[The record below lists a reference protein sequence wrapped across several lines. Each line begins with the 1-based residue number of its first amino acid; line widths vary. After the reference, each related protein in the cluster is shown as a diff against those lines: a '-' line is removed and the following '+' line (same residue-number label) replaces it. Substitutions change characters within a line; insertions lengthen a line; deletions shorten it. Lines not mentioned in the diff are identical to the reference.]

1 MDLDQLTTFLE
12 VAKLGNFSRA
22 GEKVYRSQSA
32 VSAQI
37 RQLEQDYGT
46 KLLDRSGKKVR
57 LTPAGEVLFEYG
69 TRLLALR
76 DESMR
81 AVVDQDKT
89 PRGIL
94 ALGANEATC
103 LYVLPGA
110 FQKYRRRYPDVQIS
124 IYRNFSRKILER
136 IQDGMIDVGIV
147 TLPVKSPRVVVKR
160 IFRDRLMLT
169 PGPSSVDPRVYR
181 ALATPLVGHL
191 DPWFKVCMDETQVL
205 LRQIFQTENR
215 LTMPLSASG
224 SGGIEA
230 SVLNVLEDGDEAIVA
245 VNGVFSDRMYEIA
258 SRATTKVIK
267 VEAPYG
273 LPVDAED
280 VRRAGKGKKIK
291 MIGLA
296 HGETSSGVV
305 TKIDA
310 YRKVA
315 DELGALLV
323 VDTVASLAAVPLHV
337 DRERV
342 DICFSGSQKAISA
355 PPGMSPIT
363 VSPAAEEVFRRRKTK
378 VQSWYFDLTTAM
390 NYWGKERLYHHT
402 PPISLIYALREAMRI
417 VVEEGLEARWERH
430 RVNQLAL
437 IAGVEAMGLGLLVKN
452 PADRLPTVTAV
463 MIPNGIDDV
472 KVRNQLLEEFNI
484 EIAGGFG
491 PVKGKIWRVG
501 LMGYCSQKPFVLLF
515 LSAMEKVLQDQGYRA
530 PAGAGVA
537 AAIQSYSHVETA
549 ASVSR

>member
-1 MDLDQLTTFLE
+1 MTQQI
-12 VAKLGNFSRA
+12 
-22 GEKVYRSQSA
+22 GE
-32 VSAQI
+32 
-37 RQLEQDYGT
+37 LN
-46 KLLDRSGKKVR
+46 
-57 LTPAGEVLFEYG
+57 P
-69 TRLLALR
+69 
-76 DESMR
+76 
-81 AVVDQDKT
+81 
-89 PRGIL
+89 PH
-94 ALGANEATC
+94 
-103 LYVLPGA
+103 
-110 FQKYRRRYPDVQIS
+110 
-124 IYRNFSRKILER
+124 
-136 IQDGMIDVGIV
+136 
-147 TLPVKSPRVVVKR
+147 
-160 IFRDRLMLT
+160 RLMLT

-181 ALATPLVGHL
+181 ALATPVVGHL
-191 DPWFKVCMDETQVL
+191 DPWFKGCMDETQIL
-205 LRQIFQTENR
+205 MRQIFQTENR

-230 SVLNVLEDGDEAIVA
+230 SVLNTLEDGDEAIVA
-245 VNGVFSDRMYEIA
+245 VNGTFSDRMYEIA
-258 SRATTKVIK
+258 TRASSKVTK

-280 VRRAGKGKKIK
+280 VRKAGKGRKIK

-305 TKIDA
+305 TKLDA

-337 DRERV
+337 DRERI

-363 VSPAAEEVFRRRKTK
+363 VGPKAEEMFRTRKTR

-402 PPISLIYALREAMRI
+402 PPISLIFALREAMRI
-417 VVEEGLEARWERH
+417 VLEEGLEARWERH
-430 RVNQLAL
+430 RMNQQAL
-437 IAGVEAMGLGLLVKN
+437 IAGLEAMGLGLLVKN
-452 PADRLPTVTAV
+452 PADRLPTVTAALV
-463 MIPNGIDDV
+463 PSGVDEV

-491 PVKGKIWRVG
+491 AVKGKIWRIG
-501 LMGYCSQKPFVLLF
+501 LMGHCSQKPFVLLF
-515 LSAMEKVLQDQGYRA
+515 LAAFEKVLGDQGFRL

-537 AAIQSYSHVETA
+537 AAIKSYSHAGAMVGA
-549 ASVSR
+549 